1 MAGSIV
7 FGLAGLIVTAGLYVS
22 ARRNPRWLEASQRH
36 RHRIVLGVTAASFA
50 SAVGA
55 AVAVGVLQ

>member
-22 ARRNPRWLEASQRH
+22 TRRDPRRVEASQRH
-36 RHRIVLGVTAASFA
+36 RHRVVLGVTALSFA

-55 AVAVGVLQ
+55 AVAVGVLR